1 MVVLDHT
8 IVAAHDHHHAAA
20 FVAHVLGF
28 PEPVTLGPFAVVRVG
43 EVTTLDFV
51 EHEGPVTQQHYAFL
65 VTEAE
70 FDEIFARI
78 TERNLPYWADPF
90 RQEADTINTWDG
102 GRGVYFNDPTGH
114 LLEIITRPYGS
125 GGTTSTK
132 PHPLLSDVD
141 AVTS

>member
-8 IVAAHDHHHAAA
+8 IVAAHDHHHAAT
-20 FVAHVLGF
+20 FVAQVLGF

-51 EHEGPVTQQHYAFL
+51 EQEGAVTQQHYAFL

-78 TERNLPYWADPF
+78 TERDLPYWADPF
-90 RQEADTINTWDG
+90 RRRPGEFNTNDG
-102 GRGVYFNDPTGH
+102 GRGVYWEDPNGH
-114 LLEIITRPYGS
+114 ILEIITRPYGS
-125 GGTTSTK
+125 GTDS
-132 PHPLLSDVD
+132 
-141 AVTS
+141 